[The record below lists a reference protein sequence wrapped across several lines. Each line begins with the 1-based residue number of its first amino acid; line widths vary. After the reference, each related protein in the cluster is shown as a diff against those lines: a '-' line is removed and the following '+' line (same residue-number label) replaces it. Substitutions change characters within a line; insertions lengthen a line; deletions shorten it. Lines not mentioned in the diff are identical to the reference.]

1 MYTDLVSRIE
11 LDDVERTISD
21 IMPEIT
27 AVSVQPD
34 ESQQSLCAFVT
45 PKSIDG
51 SLLRTVLSK
60 RLPSYMVPTAVYSLD
75 RLPLNTNDK
84 VDHKTIRTT
93 MSVLIA
99 KTSQS
104 VPERFPF
111 MVSTPSDLNPSTS
124 YSSTLPSYPGS
135 PSEVQMISHIWKD
148 VLNLSQLPSP
158 SDNFFDL
165 GGNR

>member
-1 MYTDLVSRIE
+1 VFRIE

-27 AVSVQPD
+27 GVSVQPD
-34 ESQQSLCAFVT
+34 ESQQSLYAFVA

-51 SLLRTVLSK
+51 NLLKSVLSK

-84 VDHKTIRTT
+84 VDHKTIRAT
-93 MSVLIA
+93 MSNLIA
-99 KTSQS
+99 RGSQS
-104 VPERFPF
+104 NPERCPFP
-111 MVSTPSDLNPSTS
+111 VATPPNSNPSTS
-124 YSSTLPSYPGS
+124 NSSNLPSYPGS
-135 PSEVQMISHIWKD
+135 PSEVQMVSEIWKD
-148 VLNLSQLPSP
+148 VLNLAQLPSP

>member
-21 IMPEIT
+21 IMPEIKG
-27 AVSVQPD
+27 VSVQPD
-34 ESQQSLCAFVT
+34 ESQQSLCAFVA

-51 SLLRTVLSK
+51 NLLRNVLSK

-75 RLPLNTNDK
+75 RLPLNSNDK
-84 VDHKTIRTT
+84 VDHKTIRAT
-93 MSVLIA
+93 MSDLIA
-99 KTSQS
+99 RGSKSN
-104 VPERFPF
+104 PERFPS
-111 MVSTPSDLNPSTS
+111 MVSTPSNSILSTSNPS
-124 YSSTLPSYPGS
+124 SYPGS
-135 PSEVQMISHIWKD
+135 PSEVQMISQIWKD

>member
-1 MYTDLVSRIE
+1 MFRIE

-27 AVSVQPD
+27 GVSVQPD
-34 ESQQSLCAFVT
+34 ESQQTLCAFVA

-51 SLLRTVLSK
+51 NLLKSVLSK

-84 VDHKTIRTT
+84 VDHKTIRAT
-93 MSVLIA
+93 MSDLIA
-99 KTSQS
+99 KGSHTN
-104 VPERFPF
+104 PERFPF
-111 MVSTPSDLNPSTS
+111 TVATPPSSNPSTS
-124 YSSTLPSYPGS
+124 NSSNLPSYPGS
-135 PSEVQMISHIWKD
+135 PSEVQIISEIWKD
-148 VLNLSQLPSP
+148 VLNLTQLPAP